1 MKVRSLDFLFPLL
14 ILRKLACHRCLKEGD
29 AVLCEGLTIAQGGM
43 IEIDMGIDSLTFSG
57 SHYYLYKQFVRFLAK
72 TDQIQLK

>member
-57 SHYYLYKQFVRFLAK
+57 SHYYYINSLYAFWQKLIKFS
-72 TDQIQLK
+72 